1 MVTGDGGEAEV
12 AVDLAEET
20 VATAE
25 VVEGVIGGDTGE
37 AVVVG
42 ERENLMRRERIG
54 RVAGDCNTYYQLEIF
69 KFSNFISNFY
79 LFSSTG
85 RGGGFRGGRD
95 RENGRG
101 GPKGGH
107 NGYRE

>member
-1 MVTGDGGEAEV
+1 MVTGDGGGAEV
-12 AVDLAEET
+12 VEDLAEET
-20 VATAE
+20 VATAGDGVGE
-25 VVEGVIGGDTGE
+25 VIGEATGE
-37 AVVVG
+37 AVAAG
-42 ERENLMRRERIG
+42 RENLMRRERTDH
-54 RVAGDCNTYYQLEIF
+54 VEGDVKSYKKNMKFKMKCN
-69 KFSNFISNFY
+69 FS
-79 LFSSTG
+79 FSSSG